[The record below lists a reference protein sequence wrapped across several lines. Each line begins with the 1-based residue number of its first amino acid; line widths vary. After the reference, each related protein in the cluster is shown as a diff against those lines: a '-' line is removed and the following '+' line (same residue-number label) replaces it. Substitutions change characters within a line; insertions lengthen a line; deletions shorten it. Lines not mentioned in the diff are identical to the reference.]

1 MRRRHFLLGS
11 ASSLAV
17 SAAQASNYDLFLLA
31 GQSNMAG
38 RGVVESQDKEPIPG
52 VMSFSKEQQWVPAID
67 PLHWDKPDIAG
78 VGIGRSFARVV
89 KAAHPQSTIGLVP
102 CAFGGSPLEHWM
114 PAAQHYTNAVVR
126 MREALKQGRL
136 RAILWHQGEAES
148 ADLDNARSYIDR
160 WKTMITSLR
169 NDLHSP
175 DVPVIVGQLGPF
187 FVRSPYVRI
196 VNEQLAMLPAVVPNV
211 AFVPAIGLKHKGD
224 DVHFDSLSIRELGR
238 RYGHAYLMLRA

>member
-1 MRRRHFLLGS
+1 MHRRHFLLTS
-11 ASSLAV
+11 ATGLAA
-17 SAAQASNYDLFLLA
+17 SAMQSSNYDIFLLS

-38 RGVVESQDKEPIPG
+38 RGLVEPQDKEPIPG
-52 VMSFSKEQQWVPAID
+52 VLSFNREQQWVPAID
-67 PLHWDKPDIAG
+67 PLHWDKPEVIG

-114 PAAQHYTNAVVR
+114 PGAQHYTNAVTR
-126 MREALKQGRL
+126 MREALKHGRL
-136 RAILWHQGEAES
+136 RAILWHQGEAEC
-148 ADLDNARSYIDR
+148 ADLDKARSYVDR

-169 NDLHSP
+169 NDLNSP

-211 AFVPAIGLKHKGD
+211 AFVPTTGLKHKGD
-224 DVHFDSLSIRELGR
+224 DVHFDTPSFRELGR

>member
-1 MRRRHFLLGS
+1 MFRRQFLFS
-11 ASSLAV
+11 
-17 SAAQASNYDLFLLA
+17 SAAGLAAAMQPAGYDLFLLA

-38 RGVVESQDKEPIPG
+38 RGVVEPQDNEPIPG
-52 VMSFSKEQQWVPAID
+52 VMSFNKEHQWVPAGD
-67 PLHWDKPDIAG
+67 PLHWDKPDVAG

-89 KAAHPQSTIGLVP
+89 KAAHPQSDIGLVP

-114 PAAQHYTNAVVR
+114 PGAQHYTNAVTR
-126 MREALKQGRL
+126 MREALKHGRL
-136 RAILWHQGEAES
+136 RGILWHQGEAEC
-148 ADLDNARSYIDR
+148 ADLDKARSYVDR
-160 WKTMITSLR
+160 WKIMITSLR
-169 NDLHSP
+169 NDLNSP

-211 AFVPAIGLKHKGD
+211 AFVPTIGLKHKGD
-224 DVHFDSLSIRELGR
+224 DVHFDTPSFRELGR